1 MAAGIF
7 FAVHLLISIT
17 GVNNFIH
24 ETLLNEKR
32 KVNIIINITLKQFL
46 LKLNIMENQATKY
59 TAALIVAAVLF
70 IIWGVLGVM
79 DSKNFTYSG
88 FITDGDNTIIKV
100 EDNSPAS
107 VAGFQVGDVIKKNG
121 GISVTDTKALTSRGR
136 AKIGEVREFVV
147 ERAGDELTL
156 QLTFAAMNSK
166 DRALNIVA
174 FIIGLFFIVLG
185 VYAHNK
191 IKTLLSLSF
200 AVFALCFG
208 FNFMFG
214 LYASDELLRKIIN
227 GFGNT
232 VVLFSIAALAGFMLK
247 YPPQSNFL
255 NKKGSHLW
263 LYIPAAAL
271 IIFIWILIFVQ
282 PESTSSLNQFMRILF
297 GVFIVGYFGLALI
310 TLIIK
315 YAKSN
320 TEERKSRG
328 LNLLLWGAIIGLV
341 PILIIFIIQ
350 TVSPKT
356 ILPGNDYIFITFI
369 AIPIFFTMALI
380 KQDKVTPVE

>member
-1 MAAGIF
+1 MYNSIKGDRLSEVRQIKEVPVVFTAGIF

-310 TLIIK
+310 QYSVK
-315 YAKSN
+315 
-320 TEERKSRG
+320 
-328 LNLLLWGAIIGLV
+328 
-341 PILIIFIIQ
+341 F
-350 TVSPKT
+350 
-356 ILPGNDYIFITFI
+356 
-369 AIPIFFTMALI
+369 
-380 KQDKVTPVE
+380 